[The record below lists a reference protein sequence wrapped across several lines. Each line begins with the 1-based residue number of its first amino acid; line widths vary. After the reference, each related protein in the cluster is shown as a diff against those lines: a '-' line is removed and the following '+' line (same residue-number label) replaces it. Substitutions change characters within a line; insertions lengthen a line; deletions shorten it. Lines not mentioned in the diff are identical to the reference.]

1 MYENWWNWVWS
12 QVKWLGLI
20 TIIVIIIIII
30 IIIIIVSIYIAQRV
44 LKACG
49 ALQNSKFTKIKIL
62 KKITVKIFSLKRIL
76 AALFGYSNQEP
87 HHLGLSTVLKMVSK

>member
-1 MYENWWNWVWS
+1 MYENWWNWAWS

-20 TIIVIIIIII
+20 IVVI
-30 IIIIIVSIYIAQRV
+30 IIIIIVSIYIAQHV

-62 KKITVKIFSLKRIL
+62 KKITVKILSLKRIL

-87 HHLGLSTVLKMVSK
+87 HHLGLMSCKVH